1 VLDRVVYEPFDIRI
15 APPTWLEPPPGPV
28 NVAPTIALT
37 SPGAGAYFAA
47 PATVLVSADA
57 QDADGGIQLVEFFA
71 GGMPIGTATA
81 APYTFTWA
89 DVPAGEYALTA
100 RATDTSGA
108 ETTSDPIA
116 LVVDPAPPASD
127 IPPQVA
133 LTSPATGLTLTAPA
147 TATLTADATDP
158 DDGVARVQ
166 FFANGVLLGQATT
179 APYSL
184 TWSDIPAGQY
194 SLTARATD
202 PAGAATTSNAVLL
215 TVDAPPP
222 PPVAPAIDEIVIH
235 AAPAAQIVGG
245 WVVTAD
251 STAASGARLQ
261 NPNANA
267 PKVSSPLAAPTQAF
281 DLTFQA
287 EAGKGY
293 RLWLRGKALSNSYS
307 NDSVF
312 VQFAGSVDAAG
323 VPTWRIDSTDGSTV
337 ILEDCSGCGLSGW
350 GWADNGYGTN
360 VLGPL
365 VYFAAT
371 GPQRLR
377 VQMRE
382 DGLGIDQVVL
392 SAVRYLQ
399 TPPGAAKNDTTI
411 LEATPIV
418 VGPPSNAAPSVSL
431 TAPAEGPP
439 PVAPAPI
446 TLRAAA
452 SDPDGTIT
460 AVEFYAGSN
469 LLARVTDSPFTAT
482 WTDVAAGTY
491 SLTARAIDDGGATT
505 TSAPVLFSVAA
516 PPPPPPPAGAPVDEI
531 VLYAAVD
538 AQVLGG
544 WTVVADATAAA
555 GSRLQNPNANL
566 PKVSIASATPAA
578 AFDLTFT
585 ADAGKPYRLWLRG
598 KALGDSYSNDSVFVQ
613 FDGSVD
619 AAGTPQWRTGTTS
632 STTVILEECG
642 GCGLQGWGWADNGYG
657 MNVLGPVVYF
667 AETGPQRVRIQLRE
681 DGLAIDQVVLSAVA
695 YVTASPGRAR
705 SDTVVVPR

>member
-1 VLDRVVYEPFDIRI
+1 MGRHRRFDSGLGRPAAEPECER
-15 APPTWLEPPPGPV
+15 AE
-28 NVAPTIALT
+28 
-37 SPGAGAYFAA
+37 SPGA
-47 PATVLVSADA
+47 
-57 QDADGGIQLVEFFA
+57 
-71 GGMPIGTATA
+71 
-81 APYTFTWA
+81 
-89 DVPAGEYALTA
+89 A
-100 RATDTSGA
+100 R
-108 ETTSDPIA
+108 
-116 LVVDPAPPASD
+116 
-127 IPPQVA
+127 
-133 LTSPATGLTLTAPA
+133 
-147 TATLTADATDP
+147 
-158 DDGVARVQ
+158 R
-166 FFANGVLLGQATT
+166 
-179 APYSL
+179 
-184 TWSDIPAGQY
+184 
-194 SLTARATD
+194 
-202 PAGAATTSNAVLL
+202 
-215 TVDAPPP
+215 
-222 PPVAPAIDEIVIH
+222 
-235 AAPAAQIVGG
+235 
-245 WVVTAD
+245 
-251 STAASGARLQ
+251 
-261 NPNANA
+261 
-267 PKVSSPLAAPTQAF
+267 PTQAF

-287 EAGKGY
+287 EAGRGY

-431 TAPAEGPP
+431 TAPPEGPP
-439 PVAPAPI
+439 PVAPATI

-460 AVEFYAGSN
+460 AVEFYAGLN

-505 TSAPVLFSVAA
+505 TSASVLFSVAA

-555 GSRLQNPNANL
+555 GLRLQNPNAAEGVQRLGHAGRRVRPHLHGGCREAL
-566 PKVSIASATPAA
+566 PPLAARQGPGRQLQQRLGLRAVRRERGCGWHATVADGDNILHHGDSRGVRAGLRPPGMGLGRQRLRHERARTRRVLCGDRPAACEGSRCARTAWPSIRSCSRPSPMSRRRPDAPEAIPSSSRGRPGRPGRPRDCSRLAAGCDQPPQRPRQAIQRQADGADLHGAGQVRVGSVARRRRCARRGTDSLRRSGFCSAQCQPASQAMLAGGDAYGWAECAAPAQYALAPLTHATFHIATWTSGLTPAA
-578 AFDLTFT
+578 TRRRVQKAAQPRPAFP
-585 ADAGKPYRLWLRG
+585 AAP
-598 KALGDSYSNDSVFVQ
+598 ALPFG
-613 FDGSVD
+613 
-619 AAGTPQWRTGTTS
+619 
-632 STTVILEECG
+632 E
-642 GCGLQGWGWADNGYG
+642 
-657 MNVLGPVVYF
+657 VLGRVECRHGSILGGGVAGASSAY
-667 AETGPQRVRIQLRE
+667 ADCSSWRVRLK
-681 DGLAIDQVVLSAVA
+681 
-695 YVTASPGRAR
+695 
-705 SDTVVVPR
+705 